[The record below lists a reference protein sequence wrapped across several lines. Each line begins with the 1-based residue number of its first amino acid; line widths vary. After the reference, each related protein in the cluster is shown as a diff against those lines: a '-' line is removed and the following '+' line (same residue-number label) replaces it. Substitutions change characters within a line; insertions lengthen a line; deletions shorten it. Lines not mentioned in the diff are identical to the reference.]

1 MKVLLLAGGL
11 GSRLSEETIN
21 KPKPMVEIGYK
32 PILWHIMKIYSSY
45 GFNDFIILLGY
56 KGNVIKEYFVNYLL
70 NNNDVKID
78 LSNGNFPILNNS
90 RESWKVTLLD
100 TGLYTMTGSRIKKA
114 KNFLGSETFMLT
126 YGDGVGDIDISKL
139 INFHKSH
146 GKAMTVTSAQ
156 PDGRFGSLD
165 ISKENKV
172 LNFKEKPKGDGSWI
186 NAGFFV
192 CEPSVLDYISDDVN
206 TIFEQEP
213 LINLAKNGEIFT
225 YKHKGFWMPMDTIRD
240 KNILE
245 NIWNSGRA
253 PWNTWSK

>member
-78 LSNGNFPILNNS
+78 LSNGNFQILNNS

>member
-78 LSNGNFPILNNS
+78 LSNGNFQILNNS

-225 YKHKGFWMPMDTIRD
+225 
-240 KNILE
+240 
-245 NIWNSGRA
+245 WNSGRA